1 MADAAAPPAD
11 APKIDLAEVQKGVD
25 LKHVKA
31 EPNQGQDEALAQA
44 ALLRAINT
52 QGEIAMPGERT
63 GKVETGL
70 TAAVAYGVT
79 LRTINKQGV
88 IAMPSDHAPKVSNEH
103 LARGYVL
110 HEINKQGV
118 IHVPEGHA
126 PSRDLTPEQLA
137 ALLADAKL
145 EKEEQAIAKLPK
157 KFSSDQKDGE
167 WDNSNGFGIRAI
179 RDDKTMVFEVWK
191 AGSREGPHRHSH
203 NDYTILVSGKITV
216 HSLEQDE
223 AGAWK
228 KVVSTSVLDHP
239 GDTLVIPKGTV
250 HSVDYN
256 ENTTLIYQQDF
267 NMDPPE
273 FFDEAD
279 KLIIPQ

>member
-1 MADAAAPPAD
+1 MADSA

-31 EPNQGQDEALAQA
+31 EPNQGQDEALKQA

-52 QGEIAMPGERT
+52 QGEIAMPEERT
-63 GKVETGL
+63 AKVESGL
-70 TAAVAYGVT
+70 SAAVAHGVT

-88 IAMPSDHAPKVSNEH
+88 IAMPSDHAPKLSNEH
-103 LARGYVL
+103 LARGYVI

-137 ALLADAKL
+137 ALLADAKV
-145 EKEEQAIAKLPK
+145 EKEEIALAKLPT
-157 KFSSDQKDGE
+157 KFSTDQKEGE
-167 WDNSNGFGIRAI
+167 WDNSHGFGYRSIRQ
-179 RDDKTMVFEVWK
+179 DKTMGFEVWK
-191 AGSREGPHRHSH
+191 AGSREGPHRHSQ
-203 NDYTILVSGKITV
+203 NDYTILISGKITV
-216 HSLEQDE
+216 QSLEKDE

-228 KVVSTSVLDHP
+228 NVTSTTVLDRP

-256 ENTTLIYQQDF
+256 ENSTLIYQQDV
-267 NMDPPE
+267 NQDPPE